1 MRFGIFLAPF
11 HPVPQNPTLRLEQ
24 DLELIESMD
33 RLGYDEAWIGEHHS
47 GGYEIIA
54 SPEVFIAAA
63 AQRTKRIRLGTGVS
77 SLPYHHPFMLCDRM
91 VQLDHMTRGRV
102 MLGCGPGQLT
112 SDAWMLGIDP
122 ADQRRM
128 MEESLE
134 VILQLQTS
142 GEPVTR
148 DAGWFRMRDA
158 RLQLRPYQWPHIET
172 AVAGSISPSGP
183 KLAGRHGVGLL
194 SIAATSPEAFA
205 LLASHWQVVEHEAAK
220 AGKVADRRSWRLM
233 GPMHLADTKERA
245 RENVRYGMERIFD
258 YLGHVLPRPERP
270 PMTFEE
276 TVDFV
281 NGEGSM
287 VIGTADMAVAQIR
300 RLQEQSGGFG
310 TYLLFG
316 GDLADHQATLR
327 SLEIF
332 ARDVMPHFNG
342 QLAPVQAS
350 YDWLMAPD
358 KNWDVQTFEAIG
370 RSVAEYAATNPDYTS
385 PLPG

>member
-1 MRFGIFLAPF
+1 
-11 HPVPQNPTLRLEQ
+11 
-24 DLELIESMD
+24 
-33 RLGYDEAWIGEHHS
+33 
-47 GGYEIIA
+47 
-54 SPEVFIAAA
+54 
-63 AQRTKRIRLGTGVS
+63 
-77 SLPYHHPFMLCDRM
+77 
-91 VQLDHMTRGRV
+91 
-102 MLGCGPGQLT
+102 
-112 SDAWMLGIDP
+112 MLGIDP

-233 GPMHLADTKERA
+233 GPMHLADTKEQA

-287 VIGTADMAVAQIR
+287 VIGTADMAIAQIR